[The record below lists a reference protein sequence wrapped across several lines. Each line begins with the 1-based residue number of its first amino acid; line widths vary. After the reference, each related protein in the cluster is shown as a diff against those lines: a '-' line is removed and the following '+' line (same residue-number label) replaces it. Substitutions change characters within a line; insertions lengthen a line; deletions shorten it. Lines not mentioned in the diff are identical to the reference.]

1 MVHENYYK
9 KIMSS
14 KNKMSFDEQLDEMIN
29 ISESISVGDTIETSI
44 YTDQNWYLQDI
55 HGFYTCFNT
64 SYIASKLPCKITAS
78 DVKFSADLNK
88 TSLKN
93 INRKNISNLEKII
106 GKKSIDE
113 ILLLCKMTNHMIS
126 SKQTTTILNLL
137 KEYKDDLDIK
147 DLELCL
153 KIDKTIE
160 FITLST
166 KEKKEITNMI

>member
-1 MVHENYYK
+1 M
-9 KIMSS
+9 
-14 KNKMSFDEQLDEMIN
+14 
-29 ISESISVGDTIETSI
+29 
-44 YTDQNWYLQDI
+44 QDI

-64 SYIASKLPCKITAS
+64 NHIASRLPRKITS
-78 DVKFSADLNK
+78 TEIKFSADLNK

-126 SKQTTTILNLL
+126 SKQTNIILNLL